1 MKDEIEPLDIKMILL
16 GDSGVGKTSII
27 GRYVDNSFSND
38 EESSSSMT
46 YIQKKIKIDNQKINL
61 SIWDTV
67 GQERYRSLTKL
78 FFKDTKI
85 VILVYAINK
94 KETFDGLIYW
104 LNLYKDSIGDEATLG
119 VAGNKSDLF
128 LEQQVDEEE
137 AKKFAEN
144 NQALFSLVSAKE
156 NKAELDS
163 YINNLVKEYLKKYG
177 LISEEKKEKKIIK
190 LNEDDNDN
198 IEEVKAGCCA
208 GPKSKRMVQKYSSI
222 IQEENGI
229 INAVFLGDNSV
240 GKTSIINSINKK
252 EFNSKESHTS
262 DLNEFNYRFHQ
273 NKMRLNIII
282 HDVDNDKR
290 LTMEFIDIL
299 KKSKIFFLVYDVKNK
314 ESRENLNYWIEGVN
328 KIKDNINKN
337 LIYVLANKHD
347 KNEINNEAISAGK
360 SLALENKFLFKAIS
374 AKDNEGIIGLVDE
387 SVQSYLAIP

>member
-27 GRYVDNSFSND
+27 GRYVDDSFSND
-38 EESSSSMT
+38 EASSSSMT
-46 YIQKKIKIDNQKINL
+46 YIQKKIKINNQKINL

-67 GQERYRSLTKL
+67 GQEKYRSLTKL

-94 KETFDGLIYW
+94 KDTFDGLTYW
-104 LNLYKDSIGDEATLG
+104 LNLYKDSIGDEAILG

-128 LEQQVDEEE
+128 LKQEVDEEE
-137 AKKFAEN
+137 ARKFAEDN
-144 NQALFSLVSAKE
+144 KALFSLISAKE
-156 NKAELDS
+156 NKPELDD
-163 YINNLVKEYLKKYG
+163 YINKLIKNYLKKYG
-177 LISEEKKEKKIIK
+177 LISEEKKTIK
-190 LNEDDNDN
+190 LNENDNDN

-208 GPKSKRMVQKYSSI
+208 GSKGKRKVQKYSSI
-222 IQEENGI
+222 IKEENGI
-229 INAVFLGDNSV
+229 IHAVFLGDDSV
-240 GKTSIINSINKK
+240 GKTSIINQINKK
-252 EFNSKESHTS
+252 GFNSDESHTS
-262 DLNEFNYRFHQ
+262 ELNEFNYKFHQ
-273 NKMRLNIII
+273 KKMRLNIII
-282 HDVDNDKR
+282 HDVDNEKKSK
-290 LTMEFIDIL
+290 MEFIDIL

>member
-27 GRYVDNSFSND
+27 GRYVDDSFSKD
-38 EESSSSMT
+38 EASSSSMT
-46 YIQKKIKIDNQKINL
+46 YIQKKIKINNQKINL

-67 GQERYRSLTKL
+67 GQEKYRSLTKL

-94 KETFDGLIYW
+94 KDTFDGLTYW
-104 LNLYKDSIGDEATLG
+104 LNLYKDSIGDEAILG

-128 LEQQVDEEE
+128 LKQEVDEEE
-137 AKKFAEN
+137 ARKFAEDN
-144 NQALFSLVSAKE
+144 KALFSLISAKE
-156 NKAELDS
+156 NKPELDD
-163 YINNLVKEYLKKYG
+163 YINKLVKNYLKKYG
-177 LISEEKKEKKIIK
+177 LISEEKKTIK
-190 LNEDDNDN
+190 LNENDNDN

-208 GPKSKRMVQKYSSI
+208 GSKGKRKVQKYSSI
-222 IQEENGI
+222 IKEENGI
-229 INAVFLGDNSV
+229 IHAVFLGDDSV
-240 GKTSIINSINKK
+240 GKTSIINQINKK
-252 EFNSKESHTS
+252 GFNSDESHTS
-262 DLNEFNYRFHQ
+262 ELNEFNYKFHQ
-273 NKMRLNIII
+273 KKMRLNIII
-282 HDVDNDKR
+282 HDVDNEKKSK
-290 LTMEFIDIL
+290 MEFIDIL

>member
-27 GRYVDNSFSND
+27 GRYVDDSFSND
-38 EESSSSMT
+38 EASSSSMT
-46 YIQKKIKIDNQKINL
+46 YIQKKIKINNQKINL

-67 GQERYRSLTKL
+67 GQEKYRSLTKL

-94 KETFDGLIYW
+94 KDTFDGLTYW
-104 LNLYKDSIGDEATLG
+104 LNLYKDSIGDEAILG

-128 LEQQVDEEE
+128 LKQEVDEEE
-137 AKKFAEN
+137 ARKFAEDN
-144 NQALFSLVSAKE
+144 KALFSLISAKE
-156 NKAELDS
+156 NKPELDD
-163 YINNLVKEYLKKYG
+163 YINKLVNNYLKKYG
-177 LISEEKKEKKIIK
+177 LISEEKKTIK
-190 LNEDDNDN
+190 LNENENDNDN

-208 GPKSKRMVQKYSSI
+208 GSKGKRKVQKYSSI
-222 IQEENGI
+222 IKEENGI
-229 INAVFLGDNSV
+229 IHAVFLGDDSV
-240 GKTSIINSINKK
+240 GKTSIINQINKK
-252 EFNSKESHTS
+252 GFNSDESHTS
-262 DLNEFNYRFHQ
+262 ELNEFNYKFHQ
-273 NKMRLNIII
+273 KKMRLNIII
-282 HDVDNDKR
+282 HDVDNEKKSK
-290 LTMEFIDIL
+290 MEFIDIL

>member
-27 GRYVDNSFSND
+27 GRYVDDSFSND
-38 EESSSSMT
+38 EASSSSMT
-46 YIQKKIKIDNQKINL
+46 YIQKKIKINNQKINL

-67 GQERYRSLTKL
+67 GQEKYRSLTKL

-94 KETFDGLIYW
+94 KDTFDGLTYW
-104 LNLYKDSIGDEATLG
+104 LNLYKDSIGDEAILG

-128 LEQQVDEEE
+128 LKQEVDEEE
-137 AKKFAEN
+137 ARKFAEDN
-144 NQALFSLVSAKE
+144 KALFSLISAKE
-156 NKAELDS
+156 NKPELDD
-163 YINNLVKEYLKKYG
+163 YINKLVKNYLKKYG
-177 LISEEKKEKKIIK
+177 LISEEKKTIK
-190 LNEDDNDN
+190 LNENENDNDN

-208 GPKSKRMVQKYSSI
+208 GSKGKRKVQKYSSI
-222 IQEENGI
+222 IKEENGI
-229 INAVFLGDNSV
+229 IHAVFLGDDSV
-240 GKTSIINSINKK
+240 GKTSIINQINKK
-252 EFNSKESHTS
+252 GFNSDESHTS
-262 DLNEFNYRFHQ
+262 ELNEFNYKFHQ

-282 HDVDNDKR
+282 HDVDNEKKSK
-290 LTMEFIDIL
+290 MEFIDIL

>member
-27 GRYVDNSFSND
+27 GRYVDDSFSND
-38 EESSSSMT
+38 EASSSSMT
-46 YIQKKIKIDNQKINL
+46 YIQKKIKINNQKINL

-67 GQERYRSLTKL
+67 GQEKYRSLTKL

-94 KETFDGLIYW
+94 KDTFDGLTYW
-104 LNLYKDSIGDEATLG
+104 LNLYKDSIGDEAILG

-128 LEQQVDEEE
+128 LKQEVDEEE
-137 AKKFAEN
+137 ARKFAEDN
-144 NQALFSLVSAKE
+144 KALFSLISAKE
-156 NKAELDS
+156 NKPELDD
-163 YINNLVKEYLKKYG
+163 YINKLVQNYLKKYG
-177 LISEEKKEKKIIK
+177 LISEEKKTIK
-190 LNEDDNDN
+190 LNENDNDN

-208 GPKSKRMVQKYSSI
+208 GSKGKRKVQKYSSI
-222 IQEENGI
+222 IKEENGI
-229 INAVFLGDNSV
+229 IHAVFLGDDSV
-240 GKTSIINSINKK
+240 GKTSIINQINKK
-252 EFNSKESHTS
+252 GFNSDESHTS
-262 DLNEFNYRFHQ
+262 ELNEFNYKFHQ
-273 NKMRLNIII
+273 KKMRLNIII
-282 HDVDNDKR
+282 HDVDNEKKSK
-290 LTMEFIDIL
+290 MEFIDIL